1 MDFYLTEK
9 LTGSGIAL
17 SMLPE
22 QIEHKSSA
30 SFQRYNIINTGPVE
44 VHNGN
49 ELQVFSWNGQLP
61 KRSMIRMVF
70 VRAWHWQPPEQIERV
85 IRGWEE
91 NGAILNLMVTETN
104 INHDVKIR
112 EFDITLKGEN
122 FWNYSIELAEHK
134 DLKIYTVQEM
144 AGRKTAGKARIMS
157 NVTYAREKQISYTI
171 KPGDTLWNL
180 ARRYLGDG
188 AKYSKIYELNRDV
201 IGTDPSV
208 LAAGAVITIPV

>member
-201 IGTDPSV
+201 IGTDPSI
-208 LAAGAVITIPV
+208 LTAGAVITIPV